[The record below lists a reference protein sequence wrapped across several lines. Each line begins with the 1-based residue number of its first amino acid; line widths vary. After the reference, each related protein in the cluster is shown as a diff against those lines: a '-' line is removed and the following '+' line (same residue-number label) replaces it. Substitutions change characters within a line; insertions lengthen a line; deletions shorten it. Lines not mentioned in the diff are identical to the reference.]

1 MIEELERDN
10 LQGTTTYL
18 DCMWNRVDITRLRT
32 PGNLNKI
39 FTQCTGII
47 SPTFLV
53 YKRGN
58 YNKDIKYSYVLR
70 LLTNIVTNG
79 TRLYATT
86 PAAAEQQDGAGNS
99 RGDISSQL
107 GELIPQLLDMEQ
119 GYPGFV
125 QGADYRVLP
134 EYYMLIQALAN
145 YYGMVRD
152 TSKITHYYRL
162 MAEADSLCHRPWTAA
177 QNMAGLYVMRGDF
190 RSALPYNTEC
200 YRQLDRFSIFDQIQI
215 SRQPDTPVRYADMC
229 SQTSTILALTNA
241 RSFFPTT
248 AQAA

>member
-1 MIEELERDN
+1 MHGHNIA
-10 LQGTTTYL
+10 
-18 DCMWNRVDITRLRT
+18 
-32 PGNLNKI
+32 
-39 FTQCTGII
+39 
-47 SPTFLV
+47 TFLV

-99 RGDISSQL
+99 REYISSQL

-145 YYGMVRD
+145 YYG
-152 TSKITHYYRL
+152 
-162 MAEADSLCHRPWTAA
+162 W
-177 QNMAGLYVMRGDF
+177 
-190 RSALPYNTEC
+190 
-200 YRQLDRFSIFDQIQI
+200 
-215 SRQPDTPVRYADMC
+215 
-229 SQTSTILALTNA
+229 
-241 RSFFPTT
+241 
-248 AQAA
+248 